1 MRRLIE
7 IATERR
13 VTIVMLMVAIVL
25 FGSVSLSRLKLNR
38 LPERSSRAPPLS
50 KSKTC

>member
-13 VTIVMLMVAIVL
+13 VTIVMMMVAIVAGCSGDERQL
-25 FGSVSLSRLKLNR
+25 DELGLKT
-38 LPERSSRAPPLS
+38 
-50 KSKTC
+50 K

>member
-25 FGSVSLSRLKLNR
+25 LGEDFGDDFLYFQF
-38 LPERSSRAPPLS
+38 
-50 KSKTC
+50 